1 MNYEITRT
9 SRGFALINFMDYN
22 DTACSL
28 QESSL
33 ATDAA
38 IWLGP
43 DNAAPQRLVP
53 GGEGWQPVPFPD
65 GTSFTTRMHLTREQ
79 VRYLLPFLKTFA
91 EIGTLS
97 TTYPPI
103 DSADA
108 LFNCCTES
116 QEPDWSQFT
125 HLELAGCVNENDDD
139 DDETHINGNQSS
151 ADAEFFTVYGR
162 DKEGLAEA
170 ITDIDD
176 ARRALQVAAA
186 LAYRSGLTCRVATS
200 LM

>member
-1 MNYEITRT
+1 MSQQYTKT
-9 SRGFALINFMDYN
+9 LRGFGIINFQDYN
-22 DTACSL
+22 DIACSL

-33 ATDAA
+33 GSEAA

-43 DNAAPQRLVP
+43 DDASPQQLVP
-53 GGEGWQPVPFPD
+53 GTGWQPVPFPD
-65 GTSFTTRMHLTREQ
+65 GTSFTTRMHLTQEQ
-79 VRYLLPFLKTFA
+79 VRDLLPYLKTFA

-97 TTYPPI
+97 TIYPPI

-108 LFNCCTES
+108 LFNCCTEAK
-116 QEPDWSQFT
+116 EPDWSQFT

-139 DDETHINGNQSS
+139 DDETCINGNQS
-151 ADAEFFTVYGR
+151 AEQAQFFTVYGR

-176 ARRALQVAAA
+176 ARRALQIAAA
-186 LAYRSGLTCRVATS
+186 LSFRSCLTCRIATS